1 MYHALLIEPVAGEAL
16 QRAYTLHIP
25 TAEQVAALPARSPVS
40 YIDDSTAVINVRGV
54 LTPAVDIIALL
65 VGGGNTTYT
74 EIREAVQAADA
85 DPTVASIT
93 LDIDSP
99 GGSVRGLFE
108 TLDVLRATRKPVN
121 ARVSYAAS
129 AAYAIAAVT
138 GKIDATSEAASV
150 GSVGVA
156 TTYVVHPYAVDIAS
170 TNAPAKRP
178 DVRTD
183 RGRAMAREHLDQLHE
198 LLVER
203 IAAGRLTTTSRVDA
217 DFGRGGVLTAREA
230 LRRGMIDSI
239 AGSTVVRGPVS
250 EADQVLA
257 MINAA
262 KAKATTVGTRPS
274 DLKDEV
280 VAIMEQRRNGGRRT
294 ASQSV
299 GGRDLGDAVAD
310 AMEARRGK
318 GAFAL

>member
-54 LTPAVDIIALL
+54 LTPSVDIIALL

-178 DVRTD
+178 DVRTE

-203 IAAGRLTTTSRVDA
+203 IAAGRRTTTSRVDA

-239 AGSTVVRGPVS
+239 AGSAVVRGPVS

-262 KAKATTVGTRPS
+262 KATAVRARPS
-274 DLKDEV
+274 ADLKDEV

-318 GAFAL
+318 GAFAR